1 MAIVTKTLTFEGKR
15 AGSIVENPNI
25 AYLND
30 VELTQIQY
38 DQLYGSELRVTETDV
53 LKFKFVI
60 PNDAILGYSE
70 GDIFYKSKMVSGE
83 NELRCKDKGVYNDD
97 QTTYKQKLLTT
108 YQVDLD
114 NTNELNFNI
123 TTTGEYGIYE
133 VKVDVIYNDNGLNSY
148 GGQYQYDQGS
158 GVIVTVP
165 IQNKK
170 LEEIVTELESKPT
183 NSITNVTFA
192 QIGVEIV
199 D

>member
-1 MAIVTKTLTFEGKR
+1 MAIVTETLTFEGKR
-15 AGSIVENPNI
+15 AGSVVENPNI

-30 VELTQIQY
+30 VELTQTQY

-70 GDIFYKSKMVSGE
+70 GDIYYKSKMVSGE
-83 NELRCKDKGVYNDD
+83 NELRCKDKGVYNNDT
-97 QTTYKQKLLTT
+97 TTYKQKLLAT
-108 YQVDLD
+108 YQIDLD

-123 TTTGEYGIYE
+123 STTGDYGIYE
-133 VKVDVIYNDNGLNSY
+133 VKVDVVYNDNGLNSY
-148 GGQYQYDQGS
+148 GGQYQYAES
-158 GVIVTVP
+158 GGTIVTVP

-170 LEEIVTELESKPT
+170 LEEIITELEGRPT

-192 QIGVEIV
+192 QIGVESV